1 MLKMAAYDS
10 RCAKLF
16 NQVAKSGTN
25 LGAVKLC
32 FCVDGGD
39 IVGGRPELA
48 VIKYYGYDNSSLS
61 LGLILD

>member
-1 MLKMAAYDS
+1 M
-10 RCAKLF
+10 
-16 NQVAKSGTN
+16 AKSGTN